1 MIILSNLSKAYG
13 PKTLFSQVSL
23 RLLRGEKLG
32 LVGPNGA
39 GKTTLFSIILGATWR
54 RTGGKVELRK
64 RQNDWI
70 SCPRK
75 VHPLQ
80 MKPFLN

>member
-13 PKTLFSQVSL
+13 PKTLFSQSFPAL
-23 RLLRGEKLG
+23 TARRKTR

-39 GKTTLFSIILGATWR
+39 GKTTLFSIILGDLEADS
-54 RTGGKVELRK
+54 GKVELRK

-70 SCPRK
+70 LAPGKCPNRRG
-75 VHPLQ
+75 
-80 MKPFLN
+80 NRY